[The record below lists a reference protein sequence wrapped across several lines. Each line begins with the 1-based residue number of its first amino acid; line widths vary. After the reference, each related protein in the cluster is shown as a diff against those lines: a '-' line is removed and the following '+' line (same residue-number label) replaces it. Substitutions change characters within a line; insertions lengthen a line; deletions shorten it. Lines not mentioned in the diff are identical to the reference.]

1 MAVRP
6 AAPDPPGPP
15 RPLPSWP
22 GFGRKQLK
30 HLARLLRL
38 ARELTGDHF
47 HLSQGEALSL
57 PVEVRTLADLREF
70 EIHSGEVLA
79 YIARYGYQDPRFGRS
94 RDLYQVNLQDH
105 NILQRLTQDADG
117 VDFASLMLYVLT
129 HELIH
134 VIRFVKFLAP
144 FHQSDSDRLAEEQ
157 RVHRL
162 TRALL
167 SKVPMDG
174 LDTVLDKYEHLAL

>member
-6 AAPDPPGPP
+6 EAPAQSRPPQ
-15 RPLPSWP
+15 PLPTWP
-22 GFGRKQLK
+22 GFGRKQLRL
-30 HLARLLRL
+30 LARLLRL
-38 ARELTGDHF
+38 ARELTGEHF
-47 HLSQGEALSL
+47 HLGQAEALAL

-105 NILQRLTQDADG
+105 NILERLTQDADG
-117 VDFASLMLYVLT
+117 VDFSSLLLYVLT

-144 FHQSDSDRLAEEQ
+144 FHQSDTDRLAEEQ
-157 RVHRL
+157 RVHQL

-167 SKVPMDG
+167 SKVPMEG
-174 LDTVLDKYEHLAL
+174 LDKVLHKYEHLAL